1 MPGVMEPSTDART
14 NGSAVDYYPL
24 QQAHSTRKM
33 FAQHMNAYAFAV
45 RHLQGNIS
53 SHTRVLD
60 AGCGQGYGTAF
71 LADHGVHAV
80 GADLLLDQ
88 LAAARARFHRPALS
102 YAKMNLLQMGLA
114 GGTFDLAC
122 SFQVIEHIPV
132 ELQPVYL
139 REIARV
145 LTEGGVFCVSTL
157 NRAVNMKSPA
167 TYQPNPDHT
176 HEFIWPELLELLR
189 RVFRVVQ
196 PFSLLPTARQR
207 AMQALKRS
215 GVLRP
220 LPTRWNP
227 VDQYYNRVG
236 VKDFVVQ
243 PGAHPRTIDLI
254 CLCRVR

>member
-1 MPGVMEPSTDART
+1 MPGVMAPSTDART
-14 NGSAVDYYPL
+14 NGLAVDYYPL

-33 FAQHMNAYAFAV
+33 FAQHMSAYAFAA
-45 RHLQGNIS
+45 RQLSGRAPS
-53 SHTRVLD
+53 SVRVLD

-80 GADLLLDQ
+80 GADLLFDQ
-88 LAAARARFHRPALS
+88 LAAARARFQRPALS

-114 GGTFDLAC
+114 IGTFDLVC
-122 SFQVIEHIPV
+122 SFQVIEHIPI

-145 LTEGGVFCVSTL
+145 LKAGGVFCVSTL

-167 TYQPNPDHT
+167 TYTPNPEHT

-196 PFSLLPTARQR
+196 PCSLLPTTRQR

-215 GVLRP
+215 GLCGA
-220 LPTRWNP
+220 LPPHLNP
-227 VDQYYNRVG
+227 VARFYDGVG
-236 VKDFVVQ
+236 VEDFVVR
-243 PGAHPRTIDLI
+243 PGAHPPPASRRA
-254 CLCRVR
+254 CAPA